1 MAKDKTTKTKKAKV
15 KPAKNSASSNEKLP
29 TLDVPAAPASDLP
42 KSIPAQHQRRQPGL
56 EHRMEPPPIVIRE
69 DYRGSGKLTGR
80 VALISGGDSGIGR
93 AAAVHFAREGAD
105 VAFLYLNEHEDAAQT
120 VQFIEA
126 EGRQALALSGD
137 VGDAKVCRKAVK
149 DTLRKFGRLDVLV
162 NNAAEQHPQDDL
174 LSITPEQLE
183 QSFRTNVFGMFY
195 LTQAALPHLTAGAS
209 IIVTTSVTAY
219 RGSESLIDYAS
230 TKGAQVS
237 FTRSLSANLA
247 AKGIRVN
254 AVAPGPIWTPL
265 IPSTFDAEQVA
276 DHGVKV
282 PLERPGQPAEVAP
295 AFVYLA
301 CADGTYVTGQ
311 VMHVN
316 GGEIVNG

>member
-1 MAKDKTTKTKKAKV
+1 MAKDKTVKGKTEKKAKA
-15 KPAKNSASSNEKLP
+15 AKKAAGSTTAGH
-29 TLDVPAAPASDLP
+29 APAGDMP
-42 KSIPAQHQRRQPGL
+42 KSVPAQHQRRQPGL
-56 EHRMEPPPIVIRE
+56 EHRMEPLPIVIRE

-93 AAAVHFAREGAD
+93 AVAVHFAREGAD